1 MKNRWI
7 ILIYIVALLSM
18 ITLPVS
24 AAETEGSG
32 ASQPWTFEYVDWYE
46 GSDVGTHV
54 SIARHPLSGKL
65 YISYYDSVNTA
76 LKMAHEV
83 SSGTGNCGK
92 NNSWMCET
100 VQSGDSV
107 GKYSSIDV
115 IYIQESNPLLN
126 RTKIGISFYDAT
138 KQRLRYATCTVS
150 LLTDCVWTVY
160 NVDDSSL
167 ENVSVGQYSSLK
179 FDADDVPHIAYY
191 RQGPLMV
198 SAIKYASY
206 VGEGTGNCI
215 EGGSWDCE
223 TIDSSSTAL
232 GHGSHPSLDF
242 PSGIKPSIAFY
253 NSELG
258 ALELAQPGSID
269 ACDNPNW
276 RCNTIDDNGDVGQ
289 YVSLVYGHDPRMF
302 AYYDATNLT
311 VKYAEYVGSGG
322 NCTWTAYNCY
332 AVDTVGVYSGTMDPI
347 FIDKDTEGKPIIAYM
362 QSEEQG
368 PTNLKIARPASS
380 YGLLIGNCG
389 DVPPG
394 NLFLYW
400 QCTNLDNG
408 DSYADEAAF
417 VAVSVSPSGLTDIA
431 YSEYNNRDDENY
443 LKVARQQFG
452 VYLPYIQR

>member
-7 ILIYIVALLSM
+7 ILIYIVALLFVT
-18 ITLPVS
+18 TLPVS
-24 AAETEGSG
+24 AAEIEGSG
-32 ASQPWTFEYVDWYE
+32 ASQPWKFEYVDWYE
-46 GSDVGTHV
+46 GSNVGTHV

-83 SSGTGNCGK
+83 SLGTGNCGK

-100 VQSGDSV
+100 VDKDYDV

-115 IYIQESNPLLN
+115 VYIYTSNPILN
-126 RTKIGISFYDAT
+126 HTKIGISFYDET
-138 KQRLRYATCTVS
+138 KQRLRYATCNSGGLYT
-150 LLTDCVWTVY
+150 CKWQVY
-160 NVDDSSL
+160 NVDDSSN
-167 ENVSVGQYSSLK
+167 EMVSIGQYSSLK
-179 FDADDVPHIAYY
+179 FDSGNVPHIAYY
-191 RQGPLMV
+191 SQGPLFV
-198 SAIKYASY
+198 SAVKYATY
-206 VGEGTGNCI
+206 TGEGTGNCI

-223 TIDSSSTAL
+223 TIDSSAIAPD
-232 GHGSHPSLDF
+232 HGSHPSLDF

-253 NSELG
+253 NAELG
-258 ALELAQPGSID
+258 ALELAIPGTVN
-269 ACDNPNW
+269 ACSNPNW
-276 RCNTIDDNGDVGQ
+276 MCTTIDDNGDVGQ
-289 YVSLVYGHDPRMF
+289 YASLVYGHDPRMF
-302 AYYDATNLT
+302 AYYDATHLT

-322 NCTWTAYNCY
+322 NCTHSAYNCY
-332 AVDTVGVYSGTMDPI
+332 AVDTVGAYSGTMDPI

-394 NLFLYW
+394 YLLLYW

-408 DSYADEAAF
+408 NSYADEAAF

-431 YSEYNNRDDENY
+431 YSEYNNRDNEYY

-452 VYLPYIQR
+452 VYLPFIQH